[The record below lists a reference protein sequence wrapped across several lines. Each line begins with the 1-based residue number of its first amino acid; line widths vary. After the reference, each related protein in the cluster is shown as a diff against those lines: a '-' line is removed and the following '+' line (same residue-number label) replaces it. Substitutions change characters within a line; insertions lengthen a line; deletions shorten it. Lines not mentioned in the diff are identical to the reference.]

1 MATEQEQLARRLMK
15 AEPFMPI
22 PIGSAEERQSHAM
35 TYSTLY
41 LEQISEQLGRIA
53 EELGRLNVNGEK
65 TILELQGITHALAS
79 KT

>member
-1 MATEQEQLARRLMK
+1 
-15 AEPFMPI
+15 
-22 PIGSAEERQSHAM
+22 M